1 MLHIENNIHPS
12 MTSTIT
18 SMICDVLLTWDPI
31 RIENEYMKKKYV
43 TNNFGSPTIFAYCG
57 CKLFIFTSFRLKEFF
72 NNCDINPTTLEASL
86 TK

>member
-1 MLHIENNIHPS
+1 MLHIENSIHPS

-43 TNNFGSPTIFAYCG
+43 TNNLDRHRYLHTVDVNYLYSHH
-57 CKLFIFTSFRLKEFF
+57 SV
-72 NNCDINPTTLEASL
+72 
-86 TK
+86 